1 MSVLKKLI
9 ILSLI
14 LFISCGENQKKEDT
28 SDNIT
33 PLIDGFWER
42 KGTVQFVDGKP
53 VDTLFY
59 GIDEEGMK
67 NIKAYSNDN
76 VFWINNFSDKNNPW
90 PGGMGGYGKFEIN
103 NDTLTEYM
111 SHGSGTF
118 GAQMRYLKDSL
129 NTDSVKFP
137 FAYILSEN
145 TYIQLGGAVPDG
157 DQNISYGEYYEK
169 LPSLRK
175 SKLDGVWKRAY
186 EISYINGVA
195 IDTTSVPSDA
205 ILDVKVIKDGYV
217 LVQVDQTN
225 LIKDATKRE
234 YGGGGAFGQID
245 YDQKDNIS
253 GNMSEF
259 FEFNGGQW
267 PPVDNKPRDVQTAH
281 YASVSFYDDDMY
293 IQITKDTLNRDNS
306 QAGRG
311 VVYKRVQ

>member
-1 MSVLKKLI
+1 MRILKNLLI
-9 ILSLI
+9 I
-14 LFISCGENQKKEDT
+14 FIIFFVSCGEIQKKEETKDIDT
-28 SDNIT
+28 
-33 PLIDGFWER
+33 PQIDGFWER
-42 KGTVQFVDGKP
+42 KGTIQFVNGKP

-59 GIDEEGMK
+59 GIDEDGMK
-67 NIKAYSNDN
+67 NIKVYSNDN

-103 NDTLTEYM
+103 SDTLTEYM

-118 GAQMRYLKDSL
+118 GAQMHYLKDSL

-145 TYIQLGGAVPDG
+145 TYTQLGGAVPDA

-186 EISYINGVA
+186 EISYVNGVA

-205 ILDVKVIKDGYV
+205 ILDVKVIKDGYF

-225 LIKDATKRE
+225 LIKDPTKRE

-245 YDQKDNIS
+245 YEQKDNMS

-267 PPVDNKPRDVQTAH
+267 PPIDNKPRDAQTAH

-293 IQITKDTLNRDNS
+293 LQITKDTLDRVNS

-311 VVYKRVQ
+311 VVYKRVE

>member
-1 MSVLKKLI
+1 
-9 ILSLI
+9 
-14 LFISCGENQKKEDT
+14 
-28 SDNIT
+28 
-33 PLIDGFWER
+33 
-42 KGTVQFVDGKP
+42 
-53 VDTLFY
+53 
-59 GIDEEGMK
+59 
-67 NIKAYSNDN
+67 
-76 VFWINNFSDKNNPW
+76 
-90 PGGMGGYGKFEIN
+90 MGGYGKFEIN

-293 IQITKDTLNRDNS
+293 IQITKDTLNRVNS